1 MLAKL
6 GATTINLPGGESF
19 TSLQTGAIDAT
30 DWVSP
35 YNDLAF
41 GLNKAAKYYYYPAW
55 QEPQALV
62 ELLVNKSAYEKL
74 PADLKA
80 IVGEAARAAAL
91 DMMDDYTFNNAKALP
106 VLVEQG
112 AILKR
117 FPDAV
122 LQALRETSEV
132 VLNEVAAQSDLNTR
146 IHASQTAFLEKVR
159 ASMTLTERELYN
171 WR

>member
-1 MLAKL
+1 DLMSCSTLSFL
-6 GATTINLPGGESF
+6 TLRRPPNSPLFPYTTLFRS
-19 TSLQTGAIDAT
+19 
-30 DWVSP
+30 
-35 YNDLAF
+35 
-41 GLNKAAKYYYYPAW
+41 
-55 QEPQALV
+55 
-62 ELLVNKSAYEKL
+62 
-74 PADLKA
+74 
-80 IVGEAARAAAL
+80 
-91 DMMDDYTFNNAKALP
+91 MMDDYTFNNAKALP